1 MCEFQGDAQSLLS
14 EDEPLNKEI
23 KYESMIRKKYFI
35 AIEREKKPTPAKNV
49 EILDFLLGDS
59 SKYFNQ

>member
-1 MCEFQGDAQSLLS
+1 MREFPGNAQSLLS

-35 AIEREKKPTPAKNV
+35 AIEKEKKPYPSQKCRNT
-49 EILDFLLGDS
+49 
-59 SKYFNQ
+59 